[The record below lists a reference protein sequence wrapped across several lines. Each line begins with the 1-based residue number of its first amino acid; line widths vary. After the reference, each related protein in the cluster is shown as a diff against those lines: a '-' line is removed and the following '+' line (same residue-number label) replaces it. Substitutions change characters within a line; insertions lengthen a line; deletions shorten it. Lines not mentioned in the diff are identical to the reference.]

1 MSQSGVKGLGV
12 LFAIRELQASSF
24 GLVGLGVTEND
35 CAVWPVAGSICGVF
49 MVTND
54 LWWSLVFIS
63 LAIAFWVFLI
73 PSLRFVAFLF
83 YSIIHGRGYPTGQS
97 HD

>member
-54 LWWSLVFIS
+54 LW
-63 LAIAFWVFLI
+63 
-73 PSLRFVAFLF
+73 
-83 YSIIHGRGYPTGQS
+83 
-97 HD
+97 